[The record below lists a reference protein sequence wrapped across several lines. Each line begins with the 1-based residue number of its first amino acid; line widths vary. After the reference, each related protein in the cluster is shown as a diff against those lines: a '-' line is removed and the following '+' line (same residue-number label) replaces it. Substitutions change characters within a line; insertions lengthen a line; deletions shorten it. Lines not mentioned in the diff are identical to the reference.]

1 MMNETNA
8 LSYRDFRI
16 FWSGQFLSLI
26 GTWMQNTV
34 QPLLAYHLTNQP
46 IYLGLIGFASALPGL
61 ILTLPAGV
69 FVEKVDKRKLV
80 MILQAVMMLQ
90 AFAMAYLTF
99 TGLITIWYIAGLSFL
114 LGAASAI
121 EITARQ
127 AMLSEMVSLKAIPS
141 AIALNSSIFNGARVL
156 GPSLTAPFLL
166 LLHDQAIG
174 WAFFANGVSYLFV
187 LVSLIFIHTHP
198 TLQADT
204 EKHSLLSDFI
214 DGQKFIRSSPVVFLL
229 ILIVTIPS
237 FFGFPF
243 GQLMPVFASEVLR
256 GVNDTGAIVDARN
269 SFLITAQGVG
279 ALLSAIFLAMF
290 SSIRRK
296 GLFLMI
302 GQLAFAVALIGF
314 SFALDAS
321 IASLLLVI
329 VGWGVVTQLAL
340 TNTLIQLSTPDGMR
354 GRVISTYFWAQSA
367 VAPFGSL
374 FIGYL
379 AQQYDVAMAVRV
391 GGIVCLLGYAV
402 VHLIKPTIRNA
413 VV

>member
-1 MMNETNA
+1 MTSEYNA
-8 LSYRDFRI
+8 LSYRDFRL
-16 FWSGQFLSLI
+16 FWGGQFLSLI

-46 IYLGLIGFASALPGL
+46 IYLGIIGFASSVPGL
-61 ILTLPAGV
+61 LLTLPAGV
-69 FVEKVDKRKLV
+69 FVEKMDKRKLV
-80 MILQAVMMLQ
+80 IALQGVMMLQ
-90 AFAMAYLTF
+90 AFAMAFLTF
-99 TGLITIWYIAGLSFL
+99 AGLITIWYIAGLSFV

-127 AMLSEMVSLKAIPS
+127 AMLTDMVDTKAIPS
-141 AIALNSSIFNGARVL
+141 AIALNSSIFNGARVI
-156 GPSLTAPFLL
+156 GPVLTAPFLL
-166 LLHDQAIG
+166 LLHDQGIG

-187 LVSLIFIHTHP
+187 ILSLLLMKSRPKIETDSRPNSLI
-198 TLQADT
+198 
-204 EKHSLLSDFI
+204 SDFVE
-214 DGQKFIRSSPVVFLL
+214 GQKFIRSSPVVFLL

-243 GQLMPVFASEVLR
+243 GQLMPIFASEVLR
-256 GVNDTGAIVDARN
+256 GVKDTAAAVDARN

-279 ALLSAIFLAMF
+279 ALLAAIFLAAYSRM
-290 SSIRRK
+290 RHK
-296 GLFLMI
+296 GRVLVV

-314 SFALDAS
+314 TYAVDAT

-340 TNTLIQLSTPDGMR
+340 TNTLIQLSVPNHLR

-367 VAPFGSL
+367 LAPFGSL

-379 AQQYDVAMAVRV
+379 AQQFDAPTAVRV
-391 GGIVCLLGYAV
+391 GGVICLVGYLAV
-402 VHLIKPTIRNA
+402 HIFKPTIRNA
-413 VV
+413 T

>member
-1 MMNETNA
+1 MNETNA

-16 FWSGQFLSLI
+16 FWTGQFISLI

-34 QPLLAYHLTNQP
+34 QPLLAYHLTGQP
-46 IYLGLIGFASALPGL
+46 IYLGIIGFASAVPGL
-61 ILTLPAGV
+61 LFTLPAGV
-69 FVEKVDKRKLV
+69 YVEKMDKRKV
-80 MILQAVMMLQ
+80 VIYMQGVMMLQ

-99 TGLITIWYIAGLSFL
+99 SGLVTIWYIVGLSFV
-114 LGAASAI
+114 LGAASAF
-121 EITARQ
+121 ELTARQ
-127 AMLSEMVSLKAIPS
+127 AMLADIVSLKAIPS
-141 AIALNSSIFNGARVL
+141 AIALNSSIFNGARVI

-166 LLHDQAIG
+166 LLHEQAIG
-174 WAFFANGVSYLFV
+174 WAFFANGVSSLFV
-187 LVSLIFIHTHP
+187 LISLLFMKSGSKI
-198 TLQADT
+198 AVNT
-204 EKHSLLSDFI
+204 EKRSLMGDFVE
-214 DGQKFIRSSPVVFLL
+214 GQKFIRSSPVVFLL

-256 GVNDTGAIVDARN
+256 GVNDTAAMVDARN

-279 ALLSAIFLAMF
+279 ALLAAIILAWF
-290 SSIRRK
+290 SSMRRK
-296 GLFLMI
+296 GLFLVF
-302 GQLAFAVALIGF
+302 GQLAFAAALIGF
-314 SFALDAS
+314 SFAVDPT

-340 TNTLIQLSTPDGMR
+340 TNTIIQLSTPDGMR

-379 AQQYDVAMAVRV
+379 AQQFDTPTAVRV
-391 GGIVCLLGYAV
+391 GGIICLLGYVV

-413 VV
+413 VI